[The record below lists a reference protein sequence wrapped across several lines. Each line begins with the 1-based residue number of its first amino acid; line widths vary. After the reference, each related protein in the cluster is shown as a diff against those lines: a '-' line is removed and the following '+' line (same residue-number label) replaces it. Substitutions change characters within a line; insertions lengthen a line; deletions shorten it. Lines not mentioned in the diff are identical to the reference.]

1 MSVEELIL
9 HIGYPKTGTSAI
21 QDFCYKNRETLLK
34 SYRIYYPNTYGSP
47 EIYLSAHFIHSFVL
61 MGEYPQ
67 EFPHELKLTE
77 DYVLLN
83 LEKEIKESNPQK
95 VLISSEYFIYLPYKP
110 FKLHK
115 LIEIIKPKSIKVIC
129 YIRRQDKIIES
140 TYMQAIKAISLAN
153 IYKSY
158 LQSIERDFNYHRYL
172 RNLDN
177 TLKKVIDRK
186 SITII
191 YGLYLKDIN
200 EDWNVIDDFCDLF
213 GIQKSIQID
222 INLPK
227 TNISLS
233 PTSTEAL
240 KRIKTKY
247 LLSWYVFHKIVNFLY
262 EYDKQY
268 PSMIKTLMPLDERK
282 KILDYYRESNEK
294 LFREYFKQEN
304 LFVLSKEEE
313 EFYKEQE
320 SIPKEEI
327 EREIEK
333 KYKIILEFIKN
344 ESFLPRTKIFT
355 NQVFGNSGLTKE
367 FIRGGLI
374 SDWVGGYIDVCN
386 EEKIAGWLLDLKVKE
401 PYFLV
406 RLNGII
412 VYVGK
417 PSLERVDIKDIFG
430 IDWDAGFTV
439 FWKDIKFP
447 EQILSLPD
455 DAEIEVEVIH
465 EKTGYTIP
473 GNYKKLIKRA
483 LIAKI
488 EESKKPK
495 TEIKKLVT
503 MDSKILIYINLNVN
517 KPISDIAS
525 IQSEILIS
533 YIPNNQEWNLLCIAP
548 KDTTSIPLVIK
559 YLDGSEEKIEVKI

>member
-1 MSVEELIL
+1 MKEL
-9 HIGYPKTGTSAI
+9 G
-21 QDFCYKNRETLLK
+21 
-34 SYRIYYPNTYGSP
+34 IYYPNTY
-47 EIYLSAHFIHSFVL
+47 I
-61 MGEYPQ
+61 GESHNLYSYNLKNNFQPTV
-67 EFPHELKLTE
+67 PDELKIG
-77 DYVLLN
+77 
-83 LEKEIKESNPQK
+83 KE
-95 VLISSEYFIYLPYKP
+95 
-110 FKLHK
+110 K
-115 LIEIIKPKSIKVIC
+115 LIKNFSQELTNVNPKAVVMSAEDFLFSIDDIYDLVRISEPKKLKIIV
-129 YIRRQDKIIES
+129 YFRRQDKMLES
-140 TYMQAIKAISLAN
+140 LYNESIKNLASIDFFYLCPLYVWYFHGKISLYYYNFLKHLEN
-153 IYKSY
+153 IFKA
-158 LQSIERDFNYHRYL
+158 E
-172 RNLDN
+172 
-177 TLKKVIDRK
+177 
-186 SITII
+186 ITEI
-191 YGLYLKDIN
+191 YPRIYFKDIN
-200 EDWNVIDDFCDLF
+200 RNWDAVEDFCSLL
-213 GIQKSIQID
+213 GISKSAFTEEKVEA
-222 INLPK
+222 NV
-227 TNISLS
+227 SLS

-240 KRIKTKY
+240 KRIKSRY
-247 LLSWYVFHKIVNFLY
+247 LLSLETFNRVVNFLY
-262 EYDKQY
+262 EYDRQH
-268 PSMIKTLMPLDERK
+268 PSKIKTLMPLELRK
-282 KILDYYRESNEK
+282 KILEYYRESNEK
-294 LFREYFKQEN
+294 LFREYFNQEN
-304 LFVLSKEEE
+304 LFILSKEEE

-320 SIPKEEI
+320 SIPKD
-327 EREIEK
+327 EIEK
-333 KYKIILEFIKN
+333 EIEEKYRRILEFIKK
-344 ESFLPRTKIFT
+344 EDFLPRTKIFT
-355 NQVFGNSGLTKE
+355 NQVFGQSKLTQE

-374 SDWVGGYIDVCN
+374 SDWVGGHVDICN
-386 EEKIAGWLLDLKVKE
+386 EEKIAGWLLDLKDKE

-406 RLNGII
+406 KLNGIV

-417 PSLERVDIKDIFG
+417 PSLERVDIKDIYG
-430 IDWDAGFTV
+430 IDWNAGFSV

-455 DAEIEVEVIH
+455 DAELEVEVIH

>member
-1 MSVEELIL
+1 MLQELII
-9 HIGYPKTGTSAI
+9 HIGFHKTGTSSI
-21 QDFCYKNRETLLK
+21 QSFLHRNKDKLLK
-34 SYRIYYPNTYGSP
+34 KLGIYYPNTYIGESHNLYSYNLINFFP
-47 EIYLSAHFIHSFVL
+47 PTVPDGLKIGKEKLIKNFSQEISNVNPKAVLLSAEDFLFSIDDIYDLVRIS
-61 MGEYPQ
+61 EPKK
-67 EFPHELKLTE
+67 LKII
-77 DYVLLN
+77 V
-83 LEKEIKESNPQK
+83 
-95 VLISSEYFIYLPYKP
+95 YF
-110 FKLHK
+110 
-115 LIEIIKPKSIKVIC
+115 
-129 YIRRQDKIIES
+129 RRQDKMLES
-140 TYMQAIKAISLAN
+140 LYNESIKNLASVDFFFSCPLYIWYFHGRVSLNYYNFLKYLEN
-153 IYKSY
+153 IYKA
-158 LQSIERDFNYHRYL
+158 E
-172 RNLDN
+172 
-177 TLKKVIDRK
+177 
-186 SITII
+186 ITEIFPRI
-191 YGLYLKDIN
+191 YFKDIN
-200 EDWNVIDDFCDLF
+200 KNWDAVEDFCSLL
-213 GIQKSIQID
+213 GISKSTFTEEKVEA
-222 INLPK
+222 NV
-227 TNISLS
+227 SLS

-240 KRIKTKY
+240 KRIKRKY
-247 LLSWYVFHKIVNFLY
+247 LLPLKTFNRVVGFLY
-262 EYDKQY
+262 KYDSQH
-268 PSMIKTLMPLDERK
+268 PSRIKTLMSLEDRK
-282 KILDYYRESNEK
+282 KILDFYRESNEK
-294 LFREYFKQEN
+294 LFREYFNQEN

-367 FIRGGLI
+367 FIRCGLI
-374 SDWVGGYIDVCN
+374 GDWVGGHVDVCN
-386 EEKIAGWLLDLKVKE
+386 EEKIAGWLLDLKDKE
-401 PYFLV
+401 PCFLV
-406 RLNGII
+406 KLNEIVVHVGI
-412 VYVGK
+412 
-417 PSLERVDIKDIFG
+417 PSLERVDIKDIYG
-430 IDWDAGFTV
+430 IDWNAGFTV

-559 YLDGSEEKIEVKI
+559 YLNGSEEKIEVKI

>member
-9 HIGYPKTGTSAI
+9 HIGFHKTGTTAI
-21 QDFCYKNRETLLK
+21 QELCYRNREKLLNK
-34 SYRIYYPNTYGSP
+34 IGIYYPDTYGFP
-47 EIYLSAHFIHSFVL
+47 GHYVYSFAL
-61 MGEYPQ
+61 NGYFPQ
-67 EFPHELKLTE
+67 WIPTELRKSE
-77 DYVLLN
+77 NELLFD
-83 LEKEIKESNPQK
+83 LKKEIENAKPK
-95 VLISSEYFIYLPYKP
+95 RILISAEDFIGIP
-110 FKLHK
+110 FKLRK
-115 LIEIIKPKSIKVIC
+115 VVEFLNPSRIKILC
-129 YIRRQDKIIES
+129 YIRRQDRMIESLYNEHVKYIDSINFFTRFEYASYISLNYYNYMKNLVGLLKKTSNEIEISLRIYQKDFNKKWDIIE
-140 TYMQAIKAISLAN
+140 
-153 IYKSY
+153 
-158 LQSIERDFNYHRYL
+158 
-172 RNLDN
+172 
-177 TLKKVIDRK
+177 
-186 SITII
+186 
-191 YGLYLKDIN
+191 
-200 EDWNVIDDFCDLF
+200 DFCDAI
-213 GIQKSIQID
+213 GIKKSAF
-222 INLPK
+222 PEEK
-227 TNISLS
+227 VEVNISLS

-240 KRIKTKY
+240 KRIKRKY
-247 LLSWYVFHKIVNFLY
+247 LLPIETFDRVVGFLY
-262 EYDKQY
+262 EYDRQH
-268 PSMIKTLMPLDERK
+268 PSRIKTLMSLEDRK
-282 KILDYYRESNEK
+282 KILDFYRESNEK

-406 RLNGII
+406 RFNGII

>member
-1 MSVEELIL
+1 VSVEELIL
-9 HIGYPKTGTSAI
+9 HIGFHKTGTTAI
-21 QDFCYKNRETLLK
+21 QELCYRNREKLLNK
-34 SYRIYYPNTYGSP
+34 IGIYYPDTYGFP
-47 EIYLSAHFIHSFVL
+47 GHYVYSFAL
-61 MGEYPQ
+61 NGYFPQ
-67 EFPHELKLTE
+67 WIPTELRKSE
-77 DYVLLN
+77 NELLFD
-83 LEKEIKESNPQK
+83 LKKEIENAKPK
-95 VLISSEYFIYLPYKP
+95 RILISAEDFIGIP
-110 FKLHK
+110 FKLRK
-115 LIEIIKPKSIKVIC
+115 VVEFLNPSRIKILC
-129 YIRRQDKIIES
+129 YIRRQDRMIESLYNEHVKYIDSINFFTRFEYASYISLNYYNYMKNLVGLLKKTSNEIEISLRIYQKDFNKKWDIIE
-140 TYMQAIKAISLAN
+140 
-153 IYKSY
+153 
-158 LQSIERDFNYHRYL
+158 
-172 RNLDN
+172 
-177 TLKKVIDRK
+177 
-186 SITII
+186 
-191 YGLYLKDIN
+191 
-200 EDWNVIDDFCDLF
+200 DFCDAI
-213 GIQKSIQID
+213 GIKKSAF
-222 INLPK
+222 PEEK
-227 TNISLS
+227 VEVNISLS

-240 KRIKTKY
+240 KRIKRKY
-247 LLSWYVFHKIVNFLY
+247 LLPIETFDRVVGFLY
-262 EYDKQY
+262 EYDRQH
-268 PSMIKTLMPLDERK
+268 PSRIKTLMSLEDRK
-282 KILDYYRESNEK
+282 KILDFYRESNEK

-406 RLNGII
+406 RFNGII

>member
-9 HIGYPKTGTSAI
+9 HIGFHKTGTTAI
-21 QDFCYKNRETLLK
+21 QELCYRNREKLLNK
-34 SYRIYYPNTYGSP
+34 IGIYYPDTYGFP
-47 EIYLSAHFIHSFVL
+47 GHYVYSFAL
-61 MGEYPQ
+61 NGYFPQ
-67 EFPHELKLTE
+67 WIPTELRKSE
-77 DYVLLN
+77 NELLFD
-83 LEKEIKESNPQK
+83 LKKEIENAKPK
-95 VLISSEYFIYLPYKP
+95 RILISAEDFIGIP
-110 FKLHK
+110 FKLRK
-115 LIEIIKPKSIKVIC
+115 VVEFLNPSRIKILC
-129 YIRRQDKIIES
+129 YIRRQDRMIESLYNEHVKYIDSINFFTRFEYASYISLNYYNYMKNLVGLLKKTSNEIEISLRIYQKDFNKKWDIIE
-140 TYMQAIKAISLAN
+140 
-153 IYKSY
+153 
-158 LQSIERDFNYHRYL
+158 
-172 RNLDN
+172 
-177 TLKKVIDRK
+177 
-186 SITII
+186 
-191 YGLYLKDIN
+191 
-200 EDWNVIDDFCDLF
+200 DFCDAI
-213 GIQKSIQID
+213 GIKKSAF
-222 INLPK
+222 PEEK
-227 TNISLS
+227 VEVNISLS

-240 KRIKTKY
+240 KRIKSKY
-247 LLSWYVFHKIVNFLY
+247 LLSLETFDRVVNFLY
-262 EYDKQY
+262 EYDSQH
-268 PSMIKTLMPLDERK
+268 PSRIKTLMSLEDRK
-282 KILDYYRESNEK
+282 KILDFYRESNEK

-406 RLNGII
+406 RFNGII